1 MAFAVSGGSLRST
14 AKAPKPG
21 GYSLQLAP
29 DLAFTYAQIW
39 RKQPEVRT
47 VVDFLARNI
56 SQLSLHTF
64 RRLGETDRERL
75 RDHPLAQLLANPNP
89 ETTPYRLMRSL
100 VSDRGIFDC
109 AYWAKLG
116 DGGLQRLRPQM
127 VKPVGE
133 DWMTIS
139 HFEVKGDRGKIE
151 IPREQVVYFR
161 GYNPDDDLTGVSPIE
176 SIRQILSESYQASR
190 MREQVLRNGARIS
203 GYLERPAN
211 SAAWSDAAR
220 SRFREGWRS
229 QYAGHTALEAG
240 GTPIL
245 EDGMTFKAA
254 AQNAVDLQY
263 VEARMLTREEVA
275 AAFHIPPPMVGILD
289 KATFSNI
296 QEQHKMLYQ
305 DTLGPWLQEIQQ
317 DIALQLLP
325 DFDDTENVYV
335 EFNLQEKLR
344 GSFDEQAAQLQS
356 SVGAPYLTRNE
367 ARARANLPRVDGGD
381 DLVVPLNVLVGGQ
394 ASPTDS
400 GTQNLRAA
408 PRHGAKS
415 ARRSVKSS
423 DVETTPHVR
432 AAAQVLAKFF
442 ARQRDVVMSRLGAKA
457 AAEWWD
463 EDRWNDELTV
473 DLFKLAATTATEL
486 GREQAKALGFEPG
499 DYDEDR
505 TLAFLQSVA
514 KSRAEAINS
523 ATLAQLE
530 ETLGGDEPDPGHVF
544 DQAIENRTDTGS
556 TALVTALAG
565 FAVMEAGKQL
575 VGSRA
580 EKTWLVTSGNPRPE
594 HALMDGETVPIED
607 NFSNG
612 AKWPGDPVLGADG
625 VAGCSCEVE
634 VTY

>member
-14 AKAPKPG
+14 AKPSKQI

-29 DLAFTYAQIW
+29 DLSFTYAQIW

-56 SQLSLHTF
+56 AQLSLQTF
-64 RRLGETDRERL
+64 RRIDDTDRERL
-75 RDHPLAQLLANPNP
+75 RDHPLAMLLARPNA
-89 ETTPYRLMRSL
+89 ETTPFRLMRSL
-100 VSDRGIFDC
+100 VSDLGIYSA

-116 DGGLQRLRPQM
+116 DGELQRLRPSM
-127 VKPVGE
+127 VKPVGA
-133 DWMTIS
+133 DWMTLEG
-139 HFEVKGDRGKIE
+139 FEVKGDRGKVV
-151 IPREQVVYFR
+151 IPRDQVVYFR
-161 GYNPDDDLTGVSPIE
+161 GYNPEDDHTGVSPIE
-176 SIRQILSESYQASR
+176 SLRRILSESYEASR
-190 MREQVLRNGARIS
+190 MREQVLRNGARVS
-203 GYLERPAN
+203 GYIERPTGAPE
-211 SAAWSDAAR
+211 WSSVAR
-220 SRFREGWRS
+220 SRFREGWRA
-229 QYAGHTALEAG
+229 QYAGHTAHEAG

-275 AAFHIPPPMVGILD
+275 AAYHIPPPMVGILD

-325 DFDDTENVYV
+325 DFDDNGDVYV

-367 ARARANLPRVDGGD
+367 ARARANLPRVEGGD
-381 DLVVPLNVLVGGQ
+381 ELVVPLNVLVGGQ

-400 GTQNLRAA
+400 GTQNLRAVA
-408 PRHGAKS
+408 RHGAKS
-415 ARRSVKSS
+415 ERRSVKSS
-423 DVETTPHVR
+423 DIETTPHVR

-442 ARQRDVVMSRLGAKA
+442 TRQRDVVMSRLGAKA
-457 AAEWWD
+457 TADWWD
-463 EDRWNDELTV
+463 DDRWNDELTV
-473 DLFKLAATTATEL
+473 DLFKLAAATATEI
-486 GREQAKALGFEPG
+486 GREQAKALGFDAS
-499 DYDEDR
+499 DYDEER

-523 ATLAQLE
+523 TTLAQLKDA
-530 ETLGGDEPDPGHVF
+530 LGGDESDPGHVF
-544 DQAIENRTDTGS
+544 EQAIENRTDTGS

-575 VGSRA
+575 VGPRA